1 MSDPS
6 QPLQDDFRARP
17 VSTHETVFDGAIWNV
32 VRDTVDLG
40 RAGNVRREYLAH
52 TGAVSV
58 VALDQQDR
66 VLLIQQYRHPVR
78 AFEWEPPAGLL
89 DEAGEAPWLAAARE
103 LAEEADLI
111 AARWDTLAEY
121 FSSPGGSDEALR
133 IYLARDLTSVAEA
146 DRYERHGEEMDMP
159 SRWVDL
165 DDALDAVLSGQ
176 LHNPSAVIGILAA
189 HASRARGWSTLRP
202 HDAPWPAHPAYR
214 ATD

>member
-1 MSDPS
+1 MTVVD
-6 QPLQDDFRARP
+6 QPASYRVTDSAKRFTGK
-17 VSTHETVFDGAIWNV
+17 VITVRTDSVEMPAGQLVQRDV
-32 VRDTVDLG
+32 VV
-40 RAGNVRREYLAH
+40 H
-52 TGAVSV
+52 PGAVGV
-58 VALDQQDR
+58 IALDEQER

-89 DEAGEAPWLAAARE
+89 DEAGETPWLAAARE
-103 LAEEADLI
+103 LAEEADLV

-133 IYLARDLTSVAEA
+133 IYLARDLTSVAEG

-176 LHNPSAVIGILAA
+176 LHNPSAVVGILAA

-214 ATD
+214 AAD